1 MSYDN
6 GIRRGRRGLA
16 ALAFAVVAM
25 TGGCG
30 DEGDDLAP
38 SEPEVGEED
47 VEIVPGEDGP
57 VD

>member
-1 MSYDN
+1 MSYDKA
-6 GIRRGRRGLA
+6 IRRGRRRLA
-16 ALAFAVVAM
+16 ALAIAVVAV
-25 TGGCG
+25 TSGCG

-38 SEPEVGEED
+38 REPEVGEED

>member
-6 GIRRGRRGLA
+6 GIRRRRGLA
-16 ALAFAVVAM
+16 SLAIAVIAM

-30 DEGDDLAP
+30 NEREDLAP
-38 SEPEVGEED
+38 GEAEVGEED
-47 VEIVPGEDGP
+47 VEIVPGEGGP